1 MIRIIQLVAIV
12 IVTTALCA
20 GAQAQS
26 VANGQQIYQ
35 SVCASCHGP
44 ASLNFHNIVTTGAN
58 NPSAILAA
66 WLRPGSVMNGLQTIY
81 SAADRADIAAYLAT
95 FLPAS
100 GEIRAS
106 ATQLDFGTQPV
117 GTRSATQTLTIS
129 NFTGSVTISSA
140 ASNNAPEFPIVADTC
155 TGATLGAN
163 ATCRLDIAF
172 NPATT
177 GPRGAAIM
185 IANSGVVNPVSITAL
200 GAGGTAAPVNYQGLW
215 WNPAES
221 GWGVNLAHQGDLIY
235 LTWYMYDASGKAWW
249 LAMLATKS
257 APGTYT
263 GDIFEVH
270 GSPYD
275 VVPYNV
281 GAKSV
286 ATVGSGTLTFSSAT
300 VGTFSY
306 TAKSIPGTKSIA
318 KYSLGGPV
326 PVCTY
331 SSTPNLAAATN
342 YQDLW
347 WNPAEDGWG
356 INLTHEGSSM
366 YATWYTYDIDGSPLW
381 VLSLMTQTA
390 PGTWSG
396 SLLRGS
402 GPPFGGA
409 FDPSQV
415 HLATVGTAILTIS
428 NGNSATWTYTLG
440 SASGTK
446 SMTRTLFGAPA
457 GTPCQ

>member
-1 MIRIIQLVAIV
+1 MIRIIKLVAIV

-66 WLRPGSVMNGLQTIY
+66 WLRPGSVMNGLQMIY

-235 LTWYMYDASGKAWW
+235 LTWYMYDASGKASW
-249 LAMLATKS
+249 LAML
-257 APGTYT
+257 
-263 GDIFEVH
+263 
-270 GSPYD
+270 
-275 VVPYNV
+275 
-281 GAKSV
+281 
-286 ATVGSGTLTFSSAT
+286 
-300 VGTFSY
+300 
-306 TAKSIPGTKSIA
+306 A